1 MATLPP
7 MINAM
12 VKAKINTSG
21 ARTAIRIII
30 IKACCTLL
38 ISVVRRVTS
47 EELENSSMLAKLNV
61 WIL

>member
-1 MATLPP
+1 

-21 ARTAIRIII
+21 ARTAIRMII

>member
-21 ARTAIRIII
+21 ERTAMRMSI

-38 ISVVRRVTS
+38 MSVVRRVTS
-47 EELENSSMLAKLNV
+47 EEVENSSMLAKLNV

>member
-7 MINAM
+7 MAYAM
-12 VKAKINTSG
+12 VKAKTSTSG
-21 ARTAIRIII
+21 ERTAMRMSI

-38 ISVVRRVTS
+38 MSVVRRVTS

-61 WIL
+61 